1 MAAQQDILLHMVFH
15 NFMSAAGWVNALQ
28 LVRRLMRGGLTHWA
42 TVCSTWIWM
51 ARSGTLRS
59 EERPLGKRPWSDK
72 VAEANAM
79 VSRMIVLLYLIVAQ
93 DSFFILEQ
101 PANSLMVKVPR
112 MVQLKKRLGNHWS
125 SIHTYMGEFG
135 GETPKPTRLWSN
147 HKGIRNLVRTLNPSK
162 YEKSNLTVID
172 AEKKAAGIAAVT
184 GSKSELKM
192 SQAYPLG
199 YGKAVHELYATS
211 SQQHTHPQDEEMD
224 EFENGCEPSASDLWD
239 DAWMTEIAAWMK
251 LPKDK
256 LAI

>member
-1 MAAQQDILLHMVFH
+1 M
-15 NFMSAAGWVNALQ
+15 
-28 LVRRLMRGGLTHWA
+28 
-42 TVCSTWIWM
+42 
-51 ARSGTLRS
+51 
-59 EERPLGKRPWSDK
+59 
-72 VAEANAM
+72 
-79 VSRMIVLLYLIVAQ
+79 
-93 DSFFILEQ
+93 
-101 PANSLMVKVPR
+101 
-112 MVQLKKRLGNHWS
+112 
-125 SIHTYMGEFG
+125 
-135 GETPKPTRLWSN
+135 TPSN
-147 HKGIRNLVRTLNPSK
+147 